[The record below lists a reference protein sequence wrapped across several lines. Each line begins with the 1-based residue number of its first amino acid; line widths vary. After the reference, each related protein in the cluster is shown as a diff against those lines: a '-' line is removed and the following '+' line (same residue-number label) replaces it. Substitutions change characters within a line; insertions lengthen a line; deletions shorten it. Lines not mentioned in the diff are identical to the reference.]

1 MCDSKEKIINIFK
14 IKKNVSKD
22 KMTEDKTVGSVIK
35 VIRVEKDVIKSFS
48 NKKKIFTNRVGDA
61 LC

>member
-1 MCDSKEKIINIFK
+1 MYDSKEKIINIFK

-22 KMTEDKTVGSVIK
+22 KMTEHKTVGSVIK

-48 NKKKIFTNRVGDA
+48 NKKKIFTNHVGDA

>member
-1 MCDSKEKIINIFK
+1 
-14 IKKNVSKD
+14 
-22 KMTEDKTVGSVIK
+22 MTEDKTVDSVIK
-35 VIRVEKDVIKSFS
+35 VIRAEKDVIKSFS

>member
-1 MCDSKEKIINIFK
+1 MCDGKEKIINIFK

-22 KMTEDKTVGSVIK
+22 KMTEHKTVGSVIK

>member
-1 MCDSKEKIINIFK
+1 
-14 IKKNVSKD
+14 
-22 KMTEDKTVGSVIK
+22 MTEHKTVGSVIK

>member
-1 MCDSKEKIINIFK
+1 
-14 IKKNVSKD
+14 
-22 KMTEDKTVGSVIK
+22 MTEDKTVDSVIK

-48 NKKKIFTNRVGDA
+48 NKKKIFTNHVGDA